1 LKAAIQKLI
10 REDNF
15 LSLSGNLTISF
26 LGIAGFAILTRTLRV
41 DLFGQ
46 WIIYGAAGTFIE
58 MLRFGITNT
67 AVIRYLSGSM
77 HEDRMKYIGS
87 NALIGLIA
95 TIIISLIIVI
105 CHLLFPVPI
114 KNAGYEL
121 FFNYYPMMAFLTLPI
136 NTALVIMQADQK
148 FGKILIVKLLNSGGF
163 FLVLVLNFLFIKMTI
178 IQLVWAQLLMN
189 FLTSLTCILKGWDG
203 IRHIRK
209 ATKHNTRVLLNFG
222 KYTTFTLIGT
232 NLLRSADTLIISL
245 SPLGTTAVA
254 LYSIPM
260 KLTELQQI
268 PLRSFADTAF
278 PKMSKASINGKLDEV
293 KSIFY
298 SYSGAIT
305 LLFVFI
311 SLVTFVFADF
321 FVLILGG
328 AQYVGTNPISGVNTA
343 NIVRVFSI
351 YGLLLPIDRMTGVGL
366 DSMNKPGKNLIKVAF
381 MVIANVVGD
390 LIAVFVFKSL
400 IAVAIASVIFTIIGV
415 WMGFYFLDKDLH
427 INNLKIFTSGFEF
440 YRDMY
445 KKMLKLK

>member
-136 NTALVIMQADQK
+136 NTALVIMQAIRNLEK
-148 FGKILIVKLLNSGGF
+148 Y
-163 FLVLVLNFLFIKMTI
+163 
-178 IQLVWAQLLMN
+178 
-189 FLTSLTCILKGWDG
+189 SL
-203 IRHIRK
+203 
-209 ATKHNTRVLLNFG
+209 
-222 KYTTFTLIGT
+222 
-232 NLLRSADTLIISL
+232 
-245 SPLGTTAVA
+245 
-254 LYSIPM
+254 
-260 KLTELQQI
+260 
-268 PLRSFADTAF
+268 
-278 PKMSKASINGKLDEV
+278 
-293 KSIFY
+293 
-298 SYSGAIT
+298 
-305 LLFVFI
+305 
-311 SLVTFVFADF
+311 
-321 FVLILGG
+321 
-328 AQYVGTNPISGVNTA
+328 
-343 NIVRVFSI
+343 
-351 YGLLLPIDRMTGVGL
+351 
-366 DSMNKPGKNLIKVAF
+366 
-381 MVIANVVGD
+381 
-390 LIAVFVFKSL
+390 
-400 IAVAIASVIFTIIGV
+400 
-415 WMGFYFLDKDLH
+415 
-427 INNLKIFTSGFEF
+427 
-440 YRDMY
+440 
-445 KKMLKLK
+445 